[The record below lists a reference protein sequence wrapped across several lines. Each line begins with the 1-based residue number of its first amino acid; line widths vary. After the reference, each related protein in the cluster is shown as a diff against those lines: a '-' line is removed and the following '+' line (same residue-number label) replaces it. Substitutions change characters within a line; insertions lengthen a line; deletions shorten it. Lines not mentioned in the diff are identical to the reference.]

1 MYWLSLALTSALAL
15 SLADALSKKAL
26 SSSPPLDDIVV
37 AWVREGY
44 ALPFLAFGF
53 FFFPL
58 PALDS
63 TFWMTVAA
71 LLPMEITALI
81 LYVRAIRVSPL
92 SLTVPFMALSPVF
105 IIFFAFVFL
114 GETPSA
120 AGVAGIILIAV
131 GAYALNAGALRAGV
145 LGPVRAIFKEPGSVL
160 MIIVA
165 LIYSLTSTLGK
176 VAVEHSS
183 PVFFGFFYSFLLTF
197 VMTAYVAYK
206 GKLRLVF
213 SRPAVFIPI
222 GLCTAVMVT
231 THFIAINLTQAAY
244 MISVKRTSLV
254 WSVILGRLLFKEEDI
269 RQRLAGSVIMMAGVL
284 MIVLF

>member
-1 MYWLSLALTSALAL
+1 MYWLPFALSTALAL
-15 SLADALSKKAL
+15 SFADALSKKAL
-26 SSSPPLDDIVV
+26 SSSDDIVV

-53 FFFPL
+53 FFFPI
-58 PALDS
+58 PGLDS
-63 TFWMTVAA
+63 TFWITVAA

-81 LYVRAIRVSPL
+81 LYVRAIKLSPL

-105 IIFFAFVFL
+105 IIFFAFIFL
-114 GETPSA
+114 GEVPSG
-120 AGVAGIILIAV
+120 AGAVGIVLIAV
-131 GAYALNAGALRAGV
+131 GAYALNAGAYRKGL
-145 LGPVRAIFKEPGSVL
+145 LGPVRAVFKEPGSVL

-183 PVFFGFFYSFLLTF
+183 PVFFGFFYSFLLTL

-206 GKLRLVF
+206 GKLRFVF
-213 SRPAVFIPI
+213 SRPASFIPI
-222 GLCTAVMVT
+222 GLCTAAMVS
-231 THFIAINLTQAAY
+231 THFIAISLTQAAY

-254 WSVILGRLLFKEEDI
+254 WSVILGRLIFKEEDI

-284 MIVLF
+284 VIVLF

>member
-1 MYWLSLALTSALAL
+1 MYWLPFALSTALAL
-15 SLADALSKKAL
+15 SFADALSKKAL
-26 SSSPPLDDIVV
+26 ASNDDIVV

-44 ALPFLAFGF
+44 ALPFLALGF

-58 PALDS
+58 PALDAV
-63 TFWMTVAA
+63 FWITVAA

-81 LYVRAIRVSPL
+81 LYVRAIKLSPL

-114 GETPSA
+114 GESPS
-120 AGVAGIILIAV
+120 VAGAGGIVLIAV
-131 GAYALNAGALRAGV
+131 GAYALNAGAYRHGL
-145 LGPVRAIFKEPGSVL
+145 LGPVRAIFKERGSVL

-183 PVFFGFFYSFLLTF
+183 PVFFGFFYSFLLTLA
-197 VMTAYVAYK
+197 MTAYVAYK
-206 GKLRLVF
+206 GKLRLVL
-213 SRPAVFIPI
+213 SRPATFIPI
-222 GLCTAVMVT
+222 GLCTATMIS
-231 THFIAINLTQAAY
+231 THFIAISLTQAAY

-254 WSVILGRLLFKEEDI
+254 WSVILGRLLFKEKDL

-284 MIVLF
+284 VIVLF